1 MMKSSRITTGVSR
14 AFSAAITTAG
24 EKLRLAIML
33 STASRDAAFS
43 GVRQSSVSFIV
54 VSFRESFADLCG
66 LAAFIDDNAHRRG
79 LEPVAWIALLRAVSD
94 GHNQVHFGSES
105 GQVDRAT

>member
-24 EKLRLAIML
+24 EKLRLAMML

-54 VSFRESFADLCG
+54 VSFRESFADLCA

-79 LEPVAWIALLRAVSD
+79 LELVPWIALLRAAHA
-94 GHNQVHFGSES
+94 GHKEVPFGFD
-105 GQVDRAT
+105 VANIAR

>member
-24 EKLRLAIML
+24 EKLRLAMML
-33 STASRDAAFS
+33 STASRDAAFR

-54 VSFRESFADLCG
+54 VSFRESIADLCV

-79 LEPVAWIALLRAVSD
+79 LDLVAWMALERAVSD
-94 GHNQVHFGSES
+94 GHRS
-105 GQVDRAT
+105 VD

>member
-24 EKLRLAIML
+24 EKLMLAIML
-33 STASRDAAFS
+33 STASRDSAFS

-54 VSFRESFADLCG
+54 VSFRESFADLCA

-79 LEPVAWIALLRAVSD
+79 LEPVAWIALLRAVRD
-94 GHNQVHFGSES
+94 GHK
-105 GQVDRAT
+105 

>member
-24 EKLRLAIML
+24 EKLRLAMML

-54 VSFRESFADLCG
+54 VSFRESFADLCA
-66 LAAFIDDNAHRRG
+66 LAALIDDNAHRRG
-79 LEPVAWIALLRAVSD
+79 LEPVAWIGLLRSGREGYRRV
-94 GHNQVHFGSES
+94 NFG
-105 GQVDRAT
+105 